1 MPLPTSISD
10 LSQTAASN
18 SPSGSETPNLIDDY
32 FQVYAAYIAQ
42 LRDGPGFVS
51 GVKSNVLGT
60 VSLPSYSFVG
70 DTDTGMFSPA
80 ANTLAWGI
88 GGAEG
93 MRLDSSANLGVGTT
107 SPQSRLHTVGT
118 LTVSSGGEITA
129 VDQALGIINFRSDD
143 VSASSSGTFASIAAR
158 NEFPG
163 GWDGTASRVDTYL
176 AFSTAFDATM
186 AERMRIDSA
195 GSLIQRPPTTPPTLN
210 TNGELVITPTSNT
223 NVRISY
229 RGSDGVTRVGNIT
242 LA

>member
-80 ANTLAWGI
+80 ANTLAWGV
-88 GGAEG
+88 GGTEG
-93 MRLDSSANLGVGTT
+93 VRLDSSGNLGVGGTPTARLDVFTASGRFIIGDNGDGVVVTSATT
-107 SPQSRLHTVGT
+107 AQTIGMSAGGNYGAAQAAGIKLTPGASSTIEFRTSGT
-118 LTVSSGGEITA
+118 QVARFDSSG
-129 VDQALGIINFRSDD
+129 N
-143 VSASSSGTFASIAAR
+143 
-158 NEFPG
+158 
-163 GWDGTASRVDTYL
+163 
-176 AFSTAFDATM
+176 
-186 AERMRIDSA
+186 
-195 GSLIQRPPTTPPTLN
+195 LIQRPPTTPPTLT

-223 NVRISY
+223 NVRISH
-229 RGSDGVTRVGNIT
+229 RGSDGVTRVANLT

>member
-60 VSLPSYSFVG
+60 VSLPAYSFVG

-80 ANTLAWGI
+80 ANTLAWSV
-88 GGAEG
+88 GGSEG
-93 MRLDSSANLGVGTT
+93 VRLDSSGNLGLGVTPSAWQSSYKAIEVGNSLAMIGGSSAADLYFNAFINSGGSFRYRTNDSAAAYSMAT
-107 SPQSRLHTVGT
+107 GQHRWFTAPSGT
-118 LTVSSGGEITA
+118 AGAAITFTQVMTLDSSG
-129 VDQALGIINFRSDD
+129 N
-143 VSASSSGTFASIAAR
+143 
-158 NEFPG
+158 
-163 GWDGTASRVDTYL
+163 
-176 AFSTAFDATM
+176 
-186 AERMRIDSA
+186 
-195 GSLIQRPPTTPPTLN
+195 LIQRPPTTPPTLT

-229 RGSDGVTRVGNIT
+229 RGSDGVTRVANLT
-242 LA
+242 LS

>member
-80 ANTLAWGI
+80 ANTLAWGV
-88 GGAEG
+88 GGADG
-93 MRLDSSANLGVGTT
+93 MRLDSSGNLGLGVTPSAWGG
-107 SPQSRLHTVGT
+107 QRAIDFAYGGL
-118 LTVSSGGEITA
+118 SSGPAIGTQLVANSVYNGTSWLYRIT
-129 VDQALGIINFRSDD
+129 
-143 VSASSSGTFASIAAR
+143 SAAYR
-158 NEFPG
+158 YEQ
-163 GWDGTASRVDTYL
+163 
-176 AFSTAFDATM
+176 
-186 AERMRIDSA
+186 DSA
-195 GSLIQRPPTTPPTLN
+195 GHKWYVAPSGTAGAAITFTQAMTLDSSGNLIQRPPTTPPTLT

-229 RGSDGVTRVGNIT
+229 RGSDGVTRVANIT

>member
-60 VSLPSYSFVG
+60 VSLPAYSFVG
-70 DTDTGMFSPA
+70 DTDTGMFAPA
-80 ANTLAWGI
+80 ANTLAWSV
-88 GGAEG
+88 GGTEV
-93 MRLDSSANLGVGTT
+93 MRLDSGNLIVGNGSPTSRANIFQTRTNGANALALSLHDSATGNQTPGFGQRINWYSNGIGTNAAIGFEVGGDGTNN
-107 SPQSRLHTVGT
+107 QSQIAFYTQAIAGGLT
-118 LTVSSGGEITA
+118 LRAVFDSSG
-129 VDQALGIINFRSDD
+129 N
-143 VSASSSGTFASIAAR
+143 
-158 NEFPG
+158 
-163 GWDGTASRVDTYL
+163 
-176 AFSTAFDATM
+176 
-186 AERMRIDSA
+186 
-195 GSLIQRPPTTPPTLN
+195 LIQRPPTTPPTLT

-229 RGSDGVTRVGNIT
+229 RGSDGVTRVANLT

>member
-60 VSLPSYSFVG
+60 VSLPAYSFVG

-80 ANTLAWGI
+80 ANTLAWSV

-93 MRLDSSANLGVGTT
+93 VRLDSSGNLGLGVTPSVWTGSNAKALEFGSKGNALLGNANTVNVTYNANFDSAWKYGVNGFASYYAQSGGNHIWFTAPSGTAGAAIT
-107 SPQSRLHTVGT
+107 FTQAMT
-118 LTVSSGGEITA
+118 LDSSG
-129 VDQALGIINFRSDD
+129 N
-143 VSASSSGTFASIAAR
+143 
-158 NEFPG
+158 
-163 GWDGTASRVDTYL
+163 
-176 AFSTAFDATM
+176 
-186 AERMRIDSA
+186 
-195 GSLIQRPPTTPPTLN
+195 LIQRPPTTPPTLT

-229 RGSDGVTRVGNIT
+229 RGSDGVTRVANLT
-242 LA
+242 LS

>member
-60 VSLPSYSFVG
+60 VSIPAYSFVG

-80 ANTLAWGI
+80 ANTLAWSV
-88 GGAEG
+88 GGTEG
-93 MRLDSSANLGVGTT
+93 VRLDSSGNLGLGVTPSAWGPTYKAMQLFFGGGPFTSNAGAVGFTGNCFHNGSNWVYASSNPAT
-107 SPQSRLHTVGT
+107 RYELGPDSGNHRWFTAPSGT
-118 LTVSSGGEITA
+118 AGAAITFTQAMTLDSSG
-129 VDQALGIINFRSDD
+129 N
-143 VSASSSGTFASIAAR
+143 
-158 NEFPG
+158 
-163 GWDGTASRVDTYL
+163 
-176 AFSTAFDATM
+176 
-186 AERMRIDSA
+186 
-195 GSLIQRPPTTPPTLN
+195 LIQRPPTTPPTLT

-229 RGSDGVTRVGNIT
+229 RGSDGVTRVANLT